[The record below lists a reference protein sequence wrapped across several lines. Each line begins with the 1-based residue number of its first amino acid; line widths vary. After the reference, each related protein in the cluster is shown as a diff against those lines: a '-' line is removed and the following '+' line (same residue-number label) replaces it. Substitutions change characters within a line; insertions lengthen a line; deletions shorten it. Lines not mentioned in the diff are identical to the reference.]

1 MVCLYCRQKTHVNN
15 SRPKKKLN
23 QLWRRRQCQSCAAV
37 FTTVERIDLEKSLSV
52 KRPKGLEAFL
62 WQKLFISMH
71 ESLKHAKNPEKTAH
85 DLLET
90 VCASLAQKYGKQGFV
105 RPAEIIHETIETL
118 ARYDQ
123 VAGAHYRAL
132 HPLD

>member
-1 MVCLYCRQKTHVNN
+1 MVCLYCQQKTHVNN

-52 KRPKGLEAFL
+52 KHPKGLEPFL
-62 WQKLFISMH
+62 WQKLFISIY
-71 ESLKHAKNPEKTAH
+71 ESLKHVRSPEKTAH

-90 VCASLAQKYGKQGFV
+90 VCASLVQKYGSQGFV
-105 RPAEIIHETIETL
+105 QPTGIIQETTEVL

-123 VAGAHYRAL
+123 VAGAHYRAF
-132 HPLD
+132 HSLD